1 MYMDRPRG
9 VFWLLLGGS
18 AAAGCISLALL
29 TFFLGPPPLVPALF
43 FVIVPEALYTAAVGL
58 MIFWL
63 PQVRD
68 ALARSA

>member
-1 MYMDRPRG
+1 
-9 VFWLLLGGS
+9 
-18 AAAGCISLALL
+18 
-29 TFFLGPPPLVPALF
+29 LVPALF